1 MANVEIYTGMMCGYC
16 SAAKRLLKKKGV
28 DFTETDVTWKAG
40 KRAEMIE
47 RARGRHSVPQIF
59 IDGEH
64 VGVAIIDLSFQ
75 FPGQR
80 VHGSPSV
87 LFESSSWDASSIP
100 FF

>member
-47 RARGRHSVPQIF
+47 RANGRHSVPQIF
-59 IDGEH
+59 IAGAHIGGCDHLYALDANGNPFGQSDTI
-64 VGVAIIDLSFQ
+64 GVDLALDDF
-75 FPGQR
+75 
-80 VHGSPSV
+80 
-87 LFESSSWDASSIP
+87 
-100 FF
+100 

>member
-40 KRAEMIE
+40 KRAEMME
-47 RARGRHSVPQIF
+47 RANGRHSVPQIF

-64 VGVAIIDLSFQ
+64 IGGCDDLYA
-75 FPGQR
+75 
-80 VHGSPSV
+80 
-87 LFESSSWDASSIP
+87 LDANGKLDSKLGLA
-100 FF
+100 